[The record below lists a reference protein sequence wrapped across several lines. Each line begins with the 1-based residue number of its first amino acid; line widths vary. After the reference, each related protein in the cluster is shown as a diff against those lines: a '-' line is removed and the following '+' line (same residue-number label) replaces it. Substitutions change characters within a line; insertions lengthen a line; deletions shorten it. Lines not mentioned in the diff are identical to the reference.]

1 MPVIIREKPH
11 TLLCAVRETPVPFEK
26 VQEDEPEADVLSFEE
41 CKPEGMQ
48 GKLNASNCS
57 RPRVPD
63 WPENWM
69 PVIVRD
75 PVHALK
81 LSFMKG
87 DEPEADGLRRVS
99 KRCHRKIAD
108 SDDDMEDSVPDLI
121 DDEISTVQDKVQ
133 ILGIEFHHDA
143 SYINRPISYHP
154 MIIDVAPVYTGYQRV
169 QKQLPYYGANRQD
182 FVIAKVDVT

>member
-1 MPVIIREKPH
+1 M
-11 TLLCAVRETPVPFEK
+11 
-26 VQEDEPEADVLSFEE
+26 Q
-41 CKPEGMQ
+41 GMQ
-48 GKLNASNCS
+48 GNARNCS
-57 RPRVPD
+57 LPRVPD

-75 PVHALK
+75 PVHAPK

-121 DDEISTVQDKVQ
+121 DEEISTVQDKVQ
-133 ILGIEFHHDA
+133 ILGIELHHDA

-169 QKQLPYYGANRQD
+169 QKQHPYYGANRQD

>member
-1 MPVIIREKPH
+1 MQGFGGPIPVIIREH

-48 GKLNASNCS
+48 GKLNASNWS

-108 SDDDMEDSVPDLI
+108 SDDDMEDSVQDLI
-121 DDEISTVQDKVQ
+121 DDVQLSRIKSKFWV
-133 ILGIEFHHDA
+133 
-143 SYINRPISYHP
+143 
-154 MIIDVAPVYTGYQRV
+154 
-169 QKQLPYYGANRQD
+169 
-182 FVIAKVDVT
+182 